1 MRNRLNTMHSSCSC
15 SAKEHRDLDKIH
27 AIIQKGIGKL
37 TERLGDDSR
46 VNVPIRYIS
55 GLFHVASM
63 KLDELYLFL
72 VEMFRDILCVE
83 MFGDIRSQS
92 RNNKDKRKKKKR

>member
-37 TERLGDDSR
+37 TKRLGDDAR
-46 VNVPIRYIS
+46 VYVPIRYLS
-55 GLFHVASM
+55 RLYHVWKLKPNEQCLFFA
-63 KLDELYLFL
+63 
-72 VEMFRDILCVE
+72 EMFRDI
-83 MFGDIRSQS
+83 RS
-92 RNNKDKRKKKKR
+92 